1 MGSVFSTFF
10 ASHFLMAIVP
20 LLQAVNPVVR
30 EGREMW
36 VMLTLGML
44 LLLVALIRAL
54 FPGVIMKILGAY
66 YDNTFLNLLGK
77 EDRPFGAWP
86 FLILYI
92 VLGFAIGLFVLLCKQ
107 ASLFQVEG
115 VTDWQF
121 YLLISGA
128 VISLFY
134 LKIVVLNIIGS
145 VFDIR
150 EFFRNYILV
159 LYLIYYNVG
168 FGLLGF
174 VTMLSLLPFSQ
185 ANWLVPTA
193 LTLSAVMVFFRLGK
207 SVIDVLRNY
216 QFPVFYFIIYLCTLE
231 LAPIL
236 ILFKIVSR

>member
-1 MGSVFSTFF
+1 MGSVFYTFF
-10 ASHFLMAIVP
+10 ASQYLLAIAP
-20 LLQAVNPVVR
+20 LLQAVTPVVR

-44 LLLVALIRAL
+44 LLVVALIRAL
-54 FPGVIMKILGAY
+54 FPGAVVKIFGAY
-66 YDNTFLNLLGK
+66 YDNTLLSLLGK

-86 FLILYI
+86 YLILYI

-107 ASLFQVEG
+107 ASLFHVEG
-115 VTDWQF
+115 VSDWQF

-128 VISLFY
+128 IILLFY
-134 LKIVVLNIIGS
+134 LKIVALNLIGS
-145 VFDIR
+145 VFNIR
-150 EFFRNYILV
+150 ELFRNYILV

-174 VTMLSLLPFSQ
+174 VTILSLLPFNQ
-185 ANWLVPTA
+185 AKWLVPTA
-193 LTLSAVMVFFRLGK
+193 LTLSAIMLVFRLGK

-216 QFPVFYFIIYLCTLE
+216 QFPIFYFIIYLCTLE